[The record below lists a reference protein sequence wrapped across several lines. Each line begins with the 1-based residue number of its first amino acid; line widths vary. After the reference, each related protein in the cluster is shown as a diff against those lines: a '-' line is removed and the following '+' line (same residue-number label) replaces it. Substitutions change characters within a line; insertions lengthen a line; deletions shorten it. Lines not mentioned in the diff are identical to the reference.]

1 MISIEIVNQLTNQF
15 SVSELLK
22 RSFVYKSAGEMPS
35 LLSETVEH
43 RIEIEKITYLIK
55 LIQNPKFYILAKDK
69 EKIVGFGIII
79 ESNLQYFYDLTWV
92 CVDPEYRNQ
101 GLGKQITAKAVEFA
115 STQDRAII
123 ITTEIP
129 KFYTD
134 LGFIQLGSYRPG
146 WYLMTSSTSKENL

>member
-1 MISIEIVNQLTNQF
+1 MISIEIVNELTNQS

-22 RSFVYKSAGEMPS
+22 RSFLYKSAGEMPS
-35 LLSETVEH
+35 LISKNVEH
-43 RIEIEKITYLIK
+43 LIEIEKITYLIN
-55 LIQNPKFYILAKDK
+55 LIENPKFYILAKDQ
-69 EKIVGFGIII
+69 EKIVGFGIVS
-79 ESNLQYFYDLTWV
+79 ESSLQYFYDLTWV
-92 CVDPEYRNQ
+92 CVDPDYRNQ

-115 STQDRAII
+115 SSRDRTII

-146 WYLMTSSTSKENL
+146 WYLMSSSILKDNI